1 MRTEASKKKAK
12 ARQCVH
18 KKKKVSKM
26 PEERVAIL
34 FSIYGSLIQ
43 GGNIDF

>member
-26 PEERVAIL
+26 PEEHELLFYSQYMVA
-34 FSIYGSLIQ
+34 
-43 GGNIDF
+43 